1 MDPLVSVIIP
11 THNRLAYLKQ
21 AVASVN
27 TQTYK
32 NIELIIVDDGS
43 TDKTLAWIKEQGL
56 NYITL
61 EHNGFP
67 GFVRNRGAEAAKGE
81 YLCFLDSDDLW
92 KPTKLE
98 KQIDFFKNN
107 PHFVL
112 CHTREIWN
120 RNDTI
125 VSQIGQKHRRA
136 GNIFKDALAKCI
148 IGPSTVMI
156 NREVFFK
163 VGTFHESL
171 EIAEDYELW
180 LRLTAQY
187 EVGYI
192 DEPLVE
198 KRGGHKDQL
207 SQKYGHIEIFRIWA
221 LLLNIQQNIFN
232 DNQLKASYAELSHK
246 CSIYA
251 LGCAKRRKYSEY
263 YFYRQLA
270 KHFYIMRLNLQSLL
284 KNKK

>member
-1 MDPLVSVIIP
+1 MNPLVSVIIP

-43 TDKTLAWIKEQGL
+43 TDKTLSWIKKQRL

-67 GFVRNRGAEAAKGE
+67 GFVRNRGAEVAKGE

-107 PHFVL
+107 PRFVL

-125 VSQIGQKHRRA
+125 VSQIGQKHR
-136 GNIFKDALAKCI
+136 
-148 IGPSTVMI
+148 T
-156 NREVFFK
+156 
-163 VGTFHESL
+163 
-171 EIAEDYELW
+171 
-180 LRLTAQY
+180 
-187 EVGYI
+187 
-192 DEPLVE
+192 
-198 KRGGHKDQL
+198 
-207 SQKYGHIEIFRIWA
+207 
-221 LLLNIQQNIFN
+221 
-232 DNQLKASYAELSHK
+232 
-246 CSIYA
+246 
-251 LGCAKRRKYSEY
+251 
-263 YFYRQLA
+263 
-270 KHFYIMRLNLQSLL
+270 
-284 KNKK
+284 